1 MLSETYSRNIFEYR
15 LSPNS
20 IPIQYDVSDIK
31 LNSALFQKK
40 IKVLQNLDPNEK
52 IYISGEDLSLVKDK
66 GVMLIPLFI
75 SRWWYSQGRVK
86 LLEYF
91 QTSLADYIKLLDMLT
106 QASRWNSTNREIHEL
121 KEDNYKFTKSIEQG
135 ITNIKITY
143 PEYTEFHSEIEK
155 ILGEFVNYRI
165 LVEKHRP
172 AVLDIGVTDTNESV
186 D

>member
-1 MLSETYSRNIFEYR
+1 MFSQTYSGNVLGYQ

-20 IPIQYDVSDIK
+20 IPIQYDISDIK
-31 LNSALFQKK
+31 RNSALFQKK
-40 IKVLQNLDPNEK
+40 LHVLQELEPNEK
-52 IYISGEDLSLVKDK
+52 LYISDEDESLVKDH
-66 GVMLIPLFI
+66 GVILVPLFV
-75 SRWWYSQGRVK
+75 SRWWYSQGREK

-91 QTSLADYIKLLDMLT
+91 QTIVADYIKLLDMLN
-106 QASRWNSTNREIHEL
+106 QAAKWNSTNREIHEL

-143 PEYTEFHSEIEK
+143 PEYTDFHNEIEK

-165 LVEKHRP
+165 LVEKNRP
-172 AVLDIGVTDTNESV
+172 AVLDISVPPLSQSV

>member
-1 MLSETYSRNIFEYR
+1 MFSQTYSRNVLGYH

-31 LNSALFQKK
+31 RNSDLFQRKL
-40 IKVLQNLDPNEK
+40 KVLQELEPNEK
-52 IYISGEDLSLVKDK
+52 LYISDEDESLVKDN
-66 GVMLIPLFI
+66 GVILIPLFV
-75 SRWWYSQGRVK
+75 SRWWYSQGREK

-91 QTSLADYIKLLDMLT
+91 QTIVADYIKLLDMLN
-106 QASRWNSTNREIHEL
+106 QAGTWNSTNREIHEL

-135 ITNIKITY
+135 ITNIKVTY
-143 PEYTEFHSEIEK
+143 PEYTEFHNEIEK

-172 AVLDIGVTDTNESV
+172 AVLDIGVTQMSQSV

>member
-1 MLSETYSRNIFEYR
+1 MFSQTYSRNVLGYH

-31 LNSALFQKK
+31 RNSDLFQRKLN
-40 IKVLQNLDPNEK
+40 VLQELEPNEK
-52 IYISGEDLSLVKDK
+52 LYISDEDESLVKDN
-66 GVMLIPLFI
+66 GVIFIPLFV
-75 SRWWYSQGRVK
+75 SRWWYSQGREK

-91 QTSLADYIKLLDMLT
+91 QTIVADYIKLLDMLN
-106 QASRWNSTNREIHEL
+106 QAGTWNSTNREIHEL
-121 KEDNYKFTKSIEQG
+121 KEGNYKFTKSIEQG
-135 ITNIKITY
+135 ITNLKITY
-143 PEYTEFHSEIEK
+143 SNYSEFHEEIEK

-172 AVLDIGVTDTNESV
+172 SFLDIEVNPMSQSV

>member
-1 MLSETYSRNIFEYR
+1 MLSQTYSRNIFEYR

-20 IPIQYDVSDIK
+20 IPIQYDVSDINQ
-31 LNSALFQKK
+31 NSALFQKK
-40 IKVLQNLDPNEK
+40 LKILQIVEPNEK
-52 IYISGEDLSLVKDK
+52 LYISEDGSLVKDK
-66 GVMLIPLFI
+66 GVILVPLFI
-75 SRWWYSQGRVK
+75 SRWWYAQGRDK

-91 QTSLADYIKLLDMLT
+91 QTSLADYIKLLDMLN
-106 QASRWNSTNREIHEL
+106 QAEIWNSTSREIHEL

-143 PEYTEFHSEIEK
+143 PEYTEFHGEIEK

-165 LVEKHRP
+165 LVEKNRP
-172 AVLDIGVTDTNESV
+172 AVLDIGTTDTNESI